1 MRLLNSLRETAR
13 WAAAHRPG
21 YPGRSTQQRRLRI
34 KRSLSRR
41 SLLIFLVALAG
52 VLVWRVGL
60 TSAGGGRDKQSR
72 TYTVLVGAEDA
83 TQGASVVAFF
93 PDTLTI
99 HVGDTVHWQRNT
111 NEIHTVTFLAGTPL
125 PPFNVPAP
133 PGLPSNLMR
142 NPLIAYPVAPGD
154 GLYDGT
160 AFATSGIFGPD
171 ADLYEV
177 DAFDLTFTTPGT
189 YDYVCDVH
197 GARMSGQII
206 VVDDREH
213 VPPPHQVARQ
223 AQAAIAQALAQV
235 PDAVANAE
243 AEVPPPTRN
252 DDGTTA
258 YYVLVGYT
266 LGDQLDLLRFFPD
279 NLTVQPGDTVE
290 WVYNLDTM
298 TMVHTIT
305 FLNGTPP
312 PDDLIPVPQ
321 DDGPPL
327 LVVNPEIVY
336 PQNADQ
342 PLTRDGVY
350 SSGQLRLA
358 NPPPTFSLVIGDI
371 SGEEP
376 YRCLIHDGSGMLAT
390 LNIVPR

>member
-1 MRLLNSLRETAR
+1 MRLL
-13 WAAAHRPG
+13 
-21 YPGRSTQQRRLRI
+21 RSFRVQPH
-34 KRSLSRR
+34 LSRR
-41 SLLIFLVALAG
+41 SLLIFLVALTG
-52 VLVWRVGL
+52 LFVWRVGL
-60 TSAGGGRDKQSR
+60 TSAGGGPDKKSR
-72 TYTVLVGAEDA
+72 TYTVLVGAEDV
-83 TQGASVVAFF
+83 TQGASIVGFF

-111 NEIHTVTFLAGTPL
+111 DEIHTVTVLAGTPL
-125 PPFNVPAP
+125 PPLNVPAP

-142 NPLIAYPVAPGD
+142 NPLIAYPVAPED

-160 AFATSGIFGPD
+160 TFATSGIFGPD
-171 ADLYEV
+171 ADQYNV

-189 YDYVCDVH
+189 YDYVCVVH

-206 VVDDREH
+206 VVDDHERI
-213 VPPPHQVARQ
+213 PPPHQVARQ
-223 AQAAIAQALAQV
+223 ARAAIAAALAQV
-235 PDAVANAE
+235 PDAVAQAE
-243 AEVPPPTRN
+243 AEVPPPTLN
-252 DDGTTA
+252 DDGTTT
-258 YYVLVGYT
+258 YYVLVAYT
-266 LGDQLDLLRFFPD
+266 AGDQLDLLRFFPD

-298 TMVHTIT
+298 TMVHTIS

-342 PLTRDGVY
+342 PLTDQGVY

-358 NPPPTFSLVIGDI
+358 DPPPTFSLVIGDI
-371 SGEEP
+371 NGVEP
-376 YRCLIHDGSGMLAT
+376 YSCLIHDGSGMLGT